1 MKIRTFH
8 HIIPFSLT
16 ITLCFF
22 WSVSAASQVLRQ
34 IDKFNH
40 PPRDFNSGK
49 PGQPLFGSRYPQGEL
64 LSVVG
69 RSTPELDWPAYQE
82 GSTVGKPGNH
92 SFPYVVHS
100 DLDEVPQWAHTLKI
114 GVSALPAALPPRTGT
129 ETAKAWPPE
138 AKQFRFH
145 MIGNAHIDA
154 VWLWPWSEGVS
165 LVHSTFRSALDRMRE
180 DPYFKFTA
188 SSAQFYAWVAEND
201 PAMLAEIRQRIEEGR
216 WGLVGGWWV
225 EPDINI
231 PNGES
236 LMRQGLY
243 AQLLFQRFF
252 GRMAT
257 VGYNPDSFGHPGTLP
272 QILKLQG
279 IQDYVFMRPEAREKK
294 LPADVFWWESPDGSR
309 VLAFHIRFSYSDQGS
324 VENGLRQYLATL
336 REPVETL
343 MYFYGAG
350 DHGGGATKL
359 NLESIQ
365 RVQAEPGAPTL
376 LFSTPETYFSE
387 IRNKPDLNL
396 PVVQDDLQH
405 HGVGCYTAESQIKKD
420 NRASELLLMTAEKL
434 ASLASVVYD
443 FPYPKGELTAA
454 WKNVLFLQFHDSLA
468 GTSVPEHY
476 IYARNAYGYA
486 MAAAESAITMA
497 AQKIAWQ
504 IPVQDPNSQ
513 YLVVF
518 NPHAWDATLN
528 VEYDLTWPGR
538 GMPGQPDHR
547 LPAPSILEDDSGN
560 PLPHQWTEGS
570 SIQEVTRRKLVFRAP
585 VPAFGYRQFRI
596 RPAAQS
602 PNPPGMIWASEK
614 KLENEHLRVNFVADG
629 SFTIFDKDNQVEL
642 FQPGKT
648 GARAVVLNDP
658 SDTWSHEVTEY
669 ADEIGAFRAAS
680 FRVLESGPLRA
691 VLRARSSYAN
701 SRLRIDWIL
710 YADSRDLEARV
721 QLDWHEHQKMLKFS
735 FPVNVDRPIPTY
747 EIAYGAMRRL
757 ANGRE
762 DPGQRWIDV
771 TGELGGH
778 AYGLAVI
785 NDAKYGYSVRGND
798 LRISIARGAIYAQ
811 SPASNIAPGIEYLWQ
826 DQGMQTFRLLM
837 VPHTKSWQDTGVARL
852 AEEFTALV
860 PVIYQG
866 IHDGSQPQSASFLSV
881 DAPDVI
887 VSAVKQAETNDD
899 LIVRCYETAG
909 HTTRATLNLGLVNKK
924 WTGEFRPF
932 EIKTLRVAIKA
943 GEIREVNALEE

>member
-16 ITLCFF
+16 ITFTCLL
-22 WSVSAASQVLRQ
+22 WSFSAASQVVWQ
-34 IDKFNH
+34 IGKFKH
-40 PPRDFNSGK
+40 PQSEFN
-49 PGQPLFGSRYPQGEL
+49 
-64 LSVVG
+64 
-69 RSTPELDWPAYQE
+69 TDWPA
-82 GSTVGKPGNH
+82 
-92 SFPYVVHS
+92 
-100 DLDEVPQWAHTLKI
+100 
-114 GVSALPAALPPRTGT
+114 
-129 ETAKAWPPE
+129 WPSG

-145 MIGNAHIDA
+145 MIGNAHIDP
-154 VWLWPWSEGVS
+154 VFLWQWSEGVS
-165 LVHSTFRSALDRMRE
+165 VVHSTFRSALDHMRE
-180 DPYFKFTA
+180 DPDFKFTA

-201 PAMLAEIRQRIEEGR
+201 PAMLAEIRERVDEGR
-216 WGLVGGWWV
+216 WALVGGWWV
-225 EPDINI
+225 EPDVNI
-231 PNGES
+231 PSGES
-236 LMRQGLY
+236 LVRQGLY
-243 AQLLFQRFF
+243 AQLLFRRLF

-272 QILKLQG
+272 QILNLEG
-279 IQDYVFMRPEAREKK
+279 MHDYVFMRPEAREKK

-309 VLAFHIRFSYSDQGS
+309 VLAFHIPFSYSDTGS
-324 VENGLRQYLATL
+324 VEKGLHQNLATL
-336 REPVETL
+336 HEPVRTL
-343 MYFYGAG
+343 MYFYGVG

-359 NLESIQ
+359 NLESIHK
-365 RVQAEPGAPTL
+365 VQAEPGAPTL

-387 IRNKPDLNL
+387 IRKMPDLNL

-405 HGVGCYTAESQIKKD
+405 HGVGCYTAESQVKKD

-476 IYARNAYGYA
+476 LYARNAYGYA
-486 MAAAESAITMA
+486 MAAAEQAITLA
-497 AQKIAWQ
+497 AQKIAWE
-504 IPVQDPNSQ
+504 IPAQDPDSQ

-528 VEYDLTWPGR
+528 VEYDLEWPGR
-538 GMPGQPDHR
+538 GMPGQAPQ
-547 LPAPSILEDDSGN
+547 LPEPSILEDDSRN
-560 PLPHQWTEGS
+560 PLPHQWTQGS
-570 SIQEVTRRKLVFRAP
+570 SVQEVTRRKLVFRAP

-596 RPAAQS
+596 RRAVQF
-602 PNPPGMIWASEK
+602 PNPPGMIRASEK
-614 KLENEHLRVNFVADG
+614 ELENEHLRVSFTADG

-658 SDTWSHEVTEY
+658 SDTWGHEVTEY
-669 ADEIGAFRAAS
+669 ADEIGAFGAAS
-680 FRVLESGPLRA
+680 FRVLERGPLRA
-691 VLRARSSYAN
+691 VLRARSSYGD

-710 YADSRDLEARV
+710 YAESRNLEARV
-721 QLDWHEHQKMLKFS
+721 QLDWHEHRKMLKFS
-735 FPVNVDRPIPTY
+735 FPVNVERPIPTY
-747 EIAYGAMRRL
+747 EIAYGTMRRL

-771 TGELGGH
+771 TGERGGH
-778 AYGLAVI
+778 AYGLAII
-785 NDAKYGYSVRGND
+785 NDAKYGYSVQGND
-798 LRISIARGAIYAQ
+798 LRISIARAAIYAQ
-811 SPASNIAPGIEYLWQ
+811 SPASNIAPDTEYIWQ

-837 VPHTKSWQDTGVARL
+837 EPHTSSWQDAGVARL
-852 AEEFTALV
+852 ADEFSVLV

-866 IHDGSQPQSASFLSV
+866 IHNGSQPQSASFLSV
-881 DAPDVI
+881 DTPDVI
-887 VSAVKQAETNDD
+887 VSVVKQAETNGD

-909 HTTRATLNLGLVNKK
+909 HPTRVTLTLGLVNKK
-924 WTGEFRPF
+924 WTGNFRPF
-932 EIKTLRVAIKA
+932 EIKTLRVAIRS